1 MAEKRED
8 WHLSK
13 SVPVTII
20 AVMVVQFA
28 GAIWFFS
35 TLDSNVASNNRRIAS
50 LESEV
55 SDIRATAQTQ
65 AVQLGRIESSLE
77 AMRETLGRISAL
89 LERNYAGK

>member
-1 MAEKRED
+1 MAEKNEE

-35 TLDSNVASNNRRIAS
+35 TLDSSVATNDRRITS
-50 LESEV
+50 LENEV
-55 SDIRATAQTQ
+55 ADIRATAQTQ
-65 AVQLGRIESSLE
+65 AVQLGRIEANLAS
-77 AMRETLGRISAL
+77 MKETLSRIMVL
-89 LERNYAGK
+89 LERANGS

>member
-1 MAEKRED
+1 MTEKNEE

-35 TLDSNVASNNRRIAS
+35 TLDSSVATNDRRIAS
-50 LESEV
+50 LENEV
-55 SDIRATAQTQ
+55 ADIRATAQTQ
-65 AVQLGRIESSLE
+65 AVQLGRIEANIDS
-77 AMRETLGRISAL
+77 MKETLSRIMVL
-89 LERNYAGK
+89 LERANGS

>member
-1 MAEKRED
+1 MAEKHEE

-20 AVMVVQFA
+20 AVMIVQFA

-35 TLDSNVASNNRRIAS
+35 TLDSSVAANDRRIAS

-65 AVQLGRIESSLE
+65 AVQLGRIEANLDS
-77 AMRETLGRISAL
+77 MKETLSRIMAL
-89 LERNYAGK
+89 LERSNGG

>member
-1 MAEKRED
+1 MAEKNEE

-35 TLDSNVASNNRRIAS
+35 TLDSSVSTNDRRIVS
-50 LESEV
+50 LENEV
-55 SDIRATAQTQ
+55 ADIRATAQTQ
-65 AVQLGRIESSLE
+65 AVQLGRIEANLDS
-77 AMRETLGRISAL
+77 MKETLARIMVL
-89 LERNYAGK
+89 LERANGG

>member
-1 MAEKRED
+1 MTEKNEE

-35 TLDSNVASNNRRIAS
+35 TLDSSVATNDRRIAS
-50 LESEV
+50 LENEV
-55 SDIRATAQTQ
+55 ADIRATAQTQ
-65 AVQLGRIESSLE
+65 AVQLGRIEANLDS
-77 AMRETLGRISAL
+77 MKETLSRIMVL
-89 LERNYAGK
+89 LERANGS